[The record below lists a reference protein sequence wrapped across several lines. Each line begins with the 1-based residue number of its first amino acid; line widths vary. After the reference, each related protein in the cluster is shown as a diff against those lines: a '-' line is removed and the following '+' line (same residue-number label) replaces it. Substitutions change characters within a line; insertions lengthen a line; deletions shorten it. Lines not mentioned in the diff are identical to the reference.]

1 MDRPYFLDEYIEEF
15 GFWFEVQDYN
25 PFPKFHSG
33 WTKEF
38 DEDEYR
44 KLVEERAERVALD
57 LIHTNNPIGD
67 DPSLEGRLKEET
79 AVISDYAAPIHY
91 NTYKPD
97 ISEEDIQD
105 NPVSALG
112 RACFLQDIKEE
123 ACKLRTKY
131 KDNPRD
137 DQVVSMEEV
146 IDRVLNHFS
155 NVVEIHIK
163 HPPHGGKNS
172 FEVIVRTSEAES
184 EEDYLGDEVFPER
197 HAKVWAGN
205 REFVLPFSVRATC
218 GRYRPIGSLYGT
230 IIYRDS
236 SVIRSQPL
244 KPECGQEFLRDKLTA
259 ISKMG

>member
-1 MDRPYFLDEYIEEF
+1 MVQNIDHEKNSKEDNDDVDALLSRLREELD
-15 GFWFEVQDYN
+15 
-25 PFPKFHSG
+25 P
-33 WTKEF
+33 EF

-79 AVISDYAAPIHY
+79 AGICISDYAAPIHY

-97 ISEEDIQD
+97 IFEGDIQD

-112 RACFLQDIKEE
+112 RACFLQDIDEE
-123 ACKLRTKY
+123 ARKLRTKY

-146 IDRVLNHFS
+146 IDRVINHFP
-155 NVVEIHIK
+155 NVMEIHIK
-163 HPPHGGKNS
+163 HPPHGRTDS
-172 FEVIVRTSEAES
+172 FEVIVHTREAES

-205 REFVLPFSVRATC
+205 REFVLPFSVRATS
-218 GRYRPIGSLYGT
+218 GETGHLRSLHGT

-236 SVIRSQPL
+236 SVIGFQPL
-244 KPECGQEFLRDKLTA
+244 KLECGKEFLRDKLTV